1 MVPWDEAVSPT
12 LMSDADEK
20 PTPRR
25 AIERVP
31 EQASVYQYEYRGAWV
46 VTAHGSFDMHTV
58 RPLADA
64 LKAAVGHHP
73 KVVLDASGVTFADS
87 TFLNL
92 LILNHQTGTLRVVSP
107 SRQVRRLCELTG
119 VDRVLEVRRTVED
132 AANF

>member
-25 AIERVP
+25 AIEHVP
-31 EQASVYQYEYRGAWV
+31 EQASVHQYERRGAWV

-64 LKAAVGHHP
+64 LKAAVGRHP

-87 TFLNL
+87 AFLNL
-92 LILNHQTGTLRVVSP
+92 LILNHQVGTLHVVSP

-119 VDRVLEVRRTVED
+119 VDTILEVRRTVDD
-132 AANF
+132 AADS